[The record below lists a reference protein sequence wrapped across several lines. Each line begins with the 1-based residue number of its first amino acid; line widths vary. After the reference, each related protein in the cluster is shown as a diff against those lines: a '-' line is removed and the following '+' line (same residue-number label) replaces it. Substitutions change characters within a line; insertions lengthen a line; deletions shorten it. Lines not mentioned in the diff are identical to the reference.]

1 MTPRNA
7 LLSLALLAATSP
19 MGPAQARPDHVEEN
33 VTYAWAQVLHATPV
47 VLDGRLV
54 GYDVAYQYKG
64 VQYMSRLPYDPGS
77 RLRIRITV
85 VPVLAGEARR

>member
-1 MTPRNA
+1 VTPRAAMLVMA
-7 LLSLALLAATSP
+7 LLTASVP
-19 MGPAQARPDHVEEN
+19 MAPAQAQPDRVEEN

-47 VLDGRLV
+47 VLDGRQV

-64 VQYMSRLPYDPGS
+64 EQYMSRLPHDPGS

-85 VPVLAGEARR
+85 VPDLPGQARR